1 VGRRPPVTV
10 LVYYPGEAERYAALV
25 RPPRP
30 GVTVRAAATPDAAA
44 GVVAEAEVLYAWR
57 LPPAL
62 LGKAKRLRWIHSA
75 GAGVDWALVP
85 ELPAT
90 VTVTRAP
97 GVFGPWMVEYVVG
110 WCAWVTQRMAT
121 YTEAQRQRRW
131 DDTIVPRRLG
141 GTTMTIVGLGDIGR
155 AIARAARALGVRVI
169 GVTRSG
175 RPVREAHH
183 VHRVRA
189 LPRALQEA
197 DWVVVVLPLTP
208 ATRGLIGER
217 ELAAM
222 RRSAW
227 LINIGRGPVV
237 DEPALL
243 RALTGRRIAGA
254 VLDVFATEPLPP
266 THPLWGLDNVVITP
280 HIAGPNVPE
289 ELADVF
295 NDNLARYL
303 SGRPLRHVV
312 DRRRGY

>member
-1 VGRRPPVTV
+1 VARRAPLTV
-10 LVYYPGEAERYAALV
+10 LVYYPDEAERYAALV
-25 RPPRP
+25 RPPRA
-30 GVTVRAAATPDAAA
+30 GVTVRAAATPEAAA
-44 GVVAEAEVLYAWR
+44 AVVSEAEVIYAWR
-57 LPPAL
+57 FPPAL
-62 LGKAKRLRWIHSA
+62 LAKATRLRWIQSA

-90 VTVTRAP
+90 VTLTRAP
-97 GVFGPWMVEYVVG
+97 GVFGPWMAEYVLA
-110 WCAWVTQRMAT
+110 WCAWVTQRMGT
-121 YTEAQRQRRW
+121 YAEAQRQRRW
-131 DDTIVPRRLG
+131 LDGVIPRRLG
-141 GTTMTIVGLGDIGR
+141 GTTMAIVGLGDIGR
-155 AIARAARALGVRVI
+155 TIARAARALGIRVI

-175 RPVREAHH
+175 RPIREAHH
-183 VHRVRA
+183 VHRARA
-189 LPRALQEA
+189 LPRALEEA

-222 RRSAW
+222 RPSAW

-237 DEPALL
+237 DEPALV
-243 RALTGRRIAGA
+243 RALTERRIAGA
-254 VLDVFATEPLPP
+254 VLDVFSTEPLPP
-266 THPLWGLDNVVITP
+266 THVLWGLDNVVITP

-303 SGRPLRHVV
+303 AGRPLRHVV